1 MQLHIGHLYLLSFA
15 APQGTLP
22 VSLDLLGPS
31 SDSQV
36 QKINSVATVAN
47 WSWKPRLNS
56 EFQTFCTP
64 TACTRTCEHNVR
76 AFRIRRVLNQ
86 AIYLNIVLSD
96 MIKMVALIHFL
107 SKTNMKSG
115 CRCSSKSSSH
125 RRLSLLSTFFSHM
138 GTQGLRTLEERS
150 TLQLYSGFISARH
163 SVIEGEKKKKK
174 LMSPTIINGIHK
186 WLQVKS
192 LMIH

>member
-1 MQLHIGHLYLLSFA
+1 MSLLSMQLHIGHLYLLSFA

-31 SDSQV
+31 SGSQV

-64 TACTRTCEHNVR
+64 TACTRTYEHNIH

-107 SKTNMKSG
+107 CKPIWKVDADAQAKVAHMG
-115 CRCSSKSSSH
+115 G
-125 RRLSLLSTFFSHM
+125 LSLLSTFLA
-138 GTQGLRTLEERS
+138 TWVQG
-150 TLQLYSGFISARH
+150 G
-163 SVIEGEKKKKK
+163 
-174 LMSPTIINGIHK
+174 
-186 WLQVKS
+186 
-192 LMIH
+192 